1 MRILGAVVKI
11 AQKWQYGVDI
21 TGISLRTLCNKRH
34 GAAFNPGS
42 DSSLQGRFLQRNMKT
57 SGDIFFFQ
65 DLGLL
70 ISCLGITTWWTV
82 IFLPFCRDYR
92 YLFHVQV
99 SEMGDQ
105 GVM

>member
-11 AQKWQYGVDI
+11 AQEWQCGVDI
-21 TGISLRTLCNKRH
+21 TGISLRTLRNTH
-34 GAAFNPGS
+34 HIFAFDPAN
-42 DSSLQGRFLQRNMKT
+42 DSSSQERFLQCNMEA
-57 SGDIFFFQ
+57 SGDIIFQ
-65 DLGLL
+65 GLGQLM
-70 ISCLGITTWWTV
+70 SCLGATTWWTV
-82 IFLPFCRDYR
+82 IFLPFYRDYD